1 MIRRPLLLAALGLAV
16 LAPSAA
22 AAEHV
27 PGEVVVRYADD
38 AALPGTAHAS
48 AVVAPRTRVVRTRPG
63 QTVGERAAELRRVVG
78 VADHDLAGHVL
89 GRRGGRREDGEPVG
103 CEQKRTTDHRGERGS
118 GGERHP

>member
-48 AVVAPRTRVVRTRPG
+48 AVVAPRTRVVRTR
-63 QTVGERAAELRRVVG
+63 RRP
-78 VADHDLAGHVL
+78 D
-89 GRRGGRREDGEPVG
+89 GRRARRASCAAGPA
-103 CEQKRTTDHRGERGS
+103 S
-118 GGERHP
+118 